1 MYSSSKTHVVCMQ
14 TVSES
19 WRSTTPPAPPPSP
32 PPPPQGDDPIRME
45 TKEQSGQDFLT
56 AVLRCHGKCSQSVWD
71 HVVMFPSVSDSRPAR
86 LQFYLSGSELQ
97 LSEASFFKKQNKGRK
112 ISWYLWLFFSCAFLT
127 DLQLFPQYML
137 YYSRNYS
144 ESNVKLH

>member
-1 MYSSSKTHVVCMQ
+1 MYSSSKTHLVCMQ

-19 WRSTTPPAPPPSP
+19 WRATTPPPP

-45 TKEQSGQDFLT
+45 AREQSGQDFLT
-56 AVLRCHGKCSQSVWD
+56 AVLRCHGKCSQTVWD

-86 LQFYLSGSELQ
+86 LQFYLSGGELQ
-97 LSEASFFKKQNKGRK
+97 LSEASFFKKTKRGKKN
-112 ISWYLWLFFSCAFLT
+112 ILIFVTFLFSCAFLT
-127 DLQLFPQYML
+127 DLQLFPQYIL

-144 ESNVKLH
+144 ESTVKLH